1 MSILIVGSVALDT
14 VEAGGRTV
22 VDALGGAAVYSSLA
36 ATRLHSDVSIVAVV
50 GRDFPDEHLA
60 TLRSER
66 VDTSGVEVADGL
78 TFRWSGRYHEDM
90 IGRDT
95 LDTQLNAFAD
105 FQPKVSEDLADAEY
119 VFLANI
125 DPSLQLNVLSQVR
138 APKLV
143 VADTMNFWIQGKRPE
158 VLRLLERA
166 DVISLNDEEA
176 WLLTGERNIHR
187 AGRAILG
194 MGPRRVLIKKGEHG
208 AVMHGAGEV
217 FSLPAVPIETVADPT
232 GAGDA
237 FAGGFV
243 GCLAATGA
251 DEPAAFRR
259 AVAYGT
265 VLASF
270 CVEDFSVA
278 GLLRATPQAVRE
290 RYDHLARMTKVPEAC

>member
-1 MSILIVGSVALDT
+1 LSILIVGSVALDT
-14 VEAGGRTV
+14 VEAGGRRV
-22 VDALGGAAVYSSLA
+22 VDALGGAAVFSSLA
-36 ATRLHSDVSIVAVV
+36 AARLHSDVSIVAVV

-60 TLRSER
+60 TLTSRG

-95 LDTQLNAFAD
+95 LDTQLNVFAD
-105 FQPKVSEDLADAEY
+105 FEPKVSEDLADAEY

-125 DPSLQLNVLSQVR
+125 DPSLQLRVLDQVH

-143 VADTMNFWIQGKRPE
+143 VADTMNFWIEGKRPE
-158 VLRLLERA
+158 VQELLERA
-166 DVISLNDEEA
+166 QVISLNDEEA
-176 WLLTGERNIHR
+176 WLLTGERNVHKG
-187 AGRAILG
+187 GRAILG

-208 AVMHGAGEV
+208 AVMHGADDV
-217 FSLPAVPIETVADPT
+217 FSLPAVPIETVSDPT

-237 FAGGFV
+237 FAGGFI
-243 GCLAATGA
+243 GCLAATGT

-270 CVEDFSVA
+270 CVEDFSVG

-290 RYDHLARMTKVPEAC
+290 RYELLADMTKVPEAL